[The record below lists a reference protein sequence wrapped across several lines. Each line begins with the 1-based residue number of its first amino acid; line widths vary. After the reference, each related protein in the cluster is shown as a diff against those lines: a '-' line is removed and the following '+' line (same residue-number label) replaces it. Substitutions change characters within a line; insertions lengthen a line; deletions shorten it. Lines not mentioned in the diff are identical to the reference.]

1 MRILYLLLCI
11 VLLSVCSYAQGRIG
25 YSYDAS
31 GNRVKREI
39 IMPVPKAMAKQQ
51 GSLSDNRSFSDIL
64 SGHSIRLYPGSTAE
78 TLKICVTG
86 LKRTDMC
93 SLEVYTL
100 QGAQILSENVTTDKL
115 DVDISD
121 QPSGVYLFKIIING
135 ESNTWKIIKK

>member
-1 MRILYLLLCI
+1 MRRLYLLLCI
-11 VLLSVCSYAQGRIG
+11 FLLPVCFYAQGRIG
-25 YSYDAS
+25 YSYDAA
-31 GNRVKREI
+31 GNRIKREI
-39 IMPVPKAMAKQQ
+39 IMPVPKAMAKLQN
-51 GSLSDNRSFSDIL
+51 SFSDNRSFSDML

-78 TLKICVTG
+78 TLTICVTG

-121 QPSGVYLFKIIING
+121 QPSGDYLFKIIING
-135 ESNTWKIIKK
+135 DTNTWKIIKK

>member
-1 MRILYLLLCI
+1 M
-11 VLLSVCSYAQGRIG
+11 
-25 YSYDAS
+25 
-31 GNRVKREI
+31 
-39 IMPVPKAMAKQQ
+39 
-51 GSLSDNRSFSDIL
+51 
-64 SGHSIRLYPGSTAE
+64 
-78 TLKICVTG
+78 
-86 LKRTDMC
+86 DMC